1 MNDSNNLT
9 LARQRDET
17 SKEAGDNSM
26 VVKPL
31 CGNLDIPKSQRQGEE
46 HMAKAKVPEPQTHT
60 GGSHSL
66 PTPDKEQHPHDT
78 RSYRLN
84 EPHQPGDGAGNK
96 PDNGRTGR
104 LHVHDHHDSCTTGSP
119 TQEAT
124 PARRRSLH
132 STQRARLTP
141 GAASNNAGRS
151 KGITDEQSEGKA
163 RAHRGKGDSQNNQ
176 EERFNG
182 GQPMLTDRTIKRL
195 QGLSQCSSKGHKV
208 LRVFQLM
215 TNYPDLWNEVS
226 CKISRN
232 KGAATAGVDG
242 QIHADICD
250 RMDLIR
256 ETLRKGE
263 YRPKP
268 TRRVYIPKKS
278 GKLRPLGIPTAADKL
293 VQAMVARILEE
304 IYEPVFSDHS
314 HGFRKERS
322 CHTALDELKH
332 NWNGTKWIIEADIRG
347 CFDNINH
354 DVLMELLANKIEDR
368 CFLKLIRSF
377 LQAGYLEDW
386 VYHRTYSGT
395 PQGGT
400 VSPILANIYLHEL
413 DEWLKQKAQSFNKGA
428 TRAPN
433 PEYKQLYGRYQR
445 ALYRSRDLKVEGRLD
460 EAEKLE
466 LLIRQLKAQYLQ
478 CQTTQTHDPNF
489 RRMRFVRYADDF
501 VISIIGSKADAQQ
514 ILADLNVFMTQRL
527 KVELADD
534 KTGIVHATEGTRFL
548 GYDIKIVSSPNR
560 VRRTRG
566 GTRRSMMVGV
576 ATLEWPMERALKF
589 AWERGYIDDLQHR
602 KPRSRTPLLHLSEEE
617 IIRRYIQE
625 LRGVS
630 SYYSRAKNWRHVG
643 NQLHWLCKDSL
654 VRTLAAK
661 NRAKRTDTY
670 TRLKMGNSLGIS
682 RDEKAILLLPPARW
696 KRYRPEHPDWKP
708 QGSVPSFQGKA

>member
-9 LARQRDET
+9 LARKRDET

-26 VVKPL
+26 VVKPF
-31 CGNLDIPKSQRQGEE
+31 CGDLDIPKSKRQGEE
-46 HMAKAKVPEPQTHT
+46 QMAKAKLPEPQTHT

-66 PTPDKEQHPHDT
+66 PTPDKEQHPQDT

-84 EPHQPGDGAGNK
+84 EANQPGDGAGNM

-104 LHVHDHHDSCTTGSP
+104 LPVHDHHDSCTTGSP
-119 TQEAT
+119 TQDST

-132 STQRARLTP
+132 STQRIWSTP
-141 GAASNNAGRS
+141 GAASNAGRS
-151 KGITDEQSEGKA
+151 DGITDEQSKGKPEPI
-163 RAHRGKGDSQNNQ
+163 RGKGGSQNIQ
-176 EERFNG
+176 EGRFNG
-182 GQPMLTDRTIKRL
+182 GQPMLADKTIKRL
-195 QGLSQCSSKGHKV
+195 QGLTQCSSNGHKV
-208 LRVFQLM
+208 KRVFQLM
-215 TNYPDLWNEVS
+215 TNYPDLWTEVAW
-226 CKISRN
+226 KISRN
-232 KGAATAGVDG
+232 QGAHTPGVDG
-242 QIHADICD
+242 QTHADICGKL
-250 RMDLIR
+250 DLLR
-256 ETLRKGE
+256 DTLRNGE

-268 TRRVYIPKKS
+268 ARRVYIPKKS

-293 VQAMVARILEE
+293 VQAMAARLLEQ

-314 HGFRKERS
+314 HGFRPGRS
-322 CHTALDELKH
+322 CHTALDEVKH

-377 LQAGYLEDW
+377 LQAGYLDDW
-386 VYHRTYSGT
+386 IYHRTYSGT

-413 DEWLKQKAQSFNKGA
+413 DEWLSQKAESFNKGT
-428 TRAPN
+428 TRTPN
-433 PEYKQLYGRYQR
+433 PEYKKLYRRYQHV
-445 ALYRSRDLKVEGRLD
+445 LYRSRELKELGRTD
-460 EAEKLE
+460 EATKLE
-466 LLIRQLKAQYLQ
+466 PLIRQRKEEYLQ
-478 CQTTQTHDPNF
+478 CQTTQTHDPTF

-501 VISIIGSKADAQQ
+501 VIGIIGPKADAQQ

-534 KTGIVHATEGTRFL
+534 KTGIAHAVQGTRFL
-548 GYDIKIVSSPNR
+548 GYDIMIVTSPNR

-566 GTRRSMMVGV
+566 GTRRTMMAGIT
-576 ATLEWPMERALKF
+576 TLEWPMERALKF
-589 AWERGYIDDLQHR
+589 AWERGYIGDIQNQ
-602 KPRSRTPLLHLSEEE
+602 KPQARTPLLHLSEEE

-630 SYYSRAKNWRHVG
+630 NYYSRAKNWRHVG

-661 NRAKRTDTY
+661 NRAGRTDTY
-670 TRLKMGNSLGIS
+670 ARLKMGNSFGIS
-682 RDEKAILLLPPARW
+682 RDDKAIVLLPPARW
-696 KRYRPEHPDWKP
+696 KRYKPEHPDLKP
-708 QGSVPSFQGKA
+708 PGSIPTF